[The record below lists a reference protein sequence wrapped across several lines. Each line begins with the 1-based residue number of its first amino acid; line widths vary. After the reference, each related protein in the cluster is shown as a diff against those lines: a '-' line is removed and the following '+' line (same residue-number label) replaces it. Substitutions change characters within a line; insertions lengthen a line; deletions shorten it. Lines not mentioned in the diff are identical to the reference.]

1 MRIAVFGSPSF
12 AIPTLE
18 SLHESKDFEV
28 VLVVSQPDKPAG
40 RGNKLTSPALVGRAK
55 ELGIDIAQP
64 AKLRKNIDFAEQ
76 LKALNIDVCITA
88 AYGKILPKSI
98 LDIPKHGF
106 LNVHGSLLPKYR
118 GAAPIQWAL
127 IDGEEKTGVTIMQT
141 DVGMDTG
148 DMRLVRELPITIE
161 DTALTIFTK
170 LSTLGAEAMLE
181 ALDLLDRGELP
192 SIPQDEALATHARML
207 EKEDGRIRWSDG
219 AEQIFHRYQ
228 GVYAWPTSFT
238 SFNDKDL
245 KVRAMRIAQ
254 SVTGK
259 DTTNSDAVVG
269 EIIAVEDSGILVQT
283 TKGIICLEEV
293 QPSGK
298 KAMPAKDWANGYQV
312 KVGMNFS

>member
-18 SLHESKDFEV
+18 SLRESKDHEV

-40 RGNKLTSPALVGRAK
+40 RGNKLTSPALVVRAK
-55 ELGIDIAQP
+55 ELGIEIAQP
-64 AKLRKNIDFAEQ
+64 SKLRKNEAFASQ
-76 LKALNIDVCITA
+76 LRELELDVCITA

-148 DMRLVRELPITIE
+148 DMRLVRELPITVE

-181 ALDLLDRGELP
+181 ALGLLDRGELP

-207 EKEDGRIRWSDG
+207 EKEDGRIRWTDS
-219 AEQIFHRYQ
+219 ATQIFNRYQ

-245 KVRAMRIAQ
+245 KVRSMFVAKDIA
-254 SVTGK
+254 
-259 DTTNSDAVVG
+259 DTKAVVG
-269 EIIAVEDSGILVQT
+269 EIIAIEDSGILVQT
-283 TKGIICLEEV
+283 TEGIICLEEV

-298 KAMPAKDWANGYQV
+298 KAMPAKDWANGYQI
-312 KVGMNFS
+312 KVGMTFS

>member
-18 SLHESKDFEV
+18 SLRESKDHEV

-40 RGNKLTSPALVGRAK
+40 RGNKLTSPALVVRAK
-55 ELGIDIAQP
+55 ELGIEIAQP
-64 AKLRKNIDFAEQ
+64 SKLRKNEAFANQ
-76 LKALNIDVCITA
+76 LRELELDVCITA

-127 IDGEEKTGVTIMQT
+127 IDGQEKTGITIMQT

-148 DMRLVRELPITIE
+148 DMRLVRELPITVE

-181 ALDLLDRGELP
+181 ALGLLDRGELP

-207 EKEDGRIRWSDG
+207 EKEDGRIRWTDD
-219 AEQIFHRYQ
+219 AMQIFNRYQ

-245 KVRAMRIAQ
+245 KVRSMFVAKDIA
-254 SVTGK
+254 
-259 DTTNSDAVVG
+259 DTKAVVG
-269 EIIAVEDSGILVQT
+269 EIIAIEDSGILVQT
-283 TKGIICLEEV
+283 TEGIICLEEV

-298 KAMPAKDWANGYQV
+298 KAMPAKDWANGYQI
-312 KVGMNFS
+312 KVGMTFS

>member
-18 SLHESKDFEV
+18 SLHQSKDHDV

-40 RGNKLTSPALVGRAK
+40 RGNKLTSPALIVRAK
-55 ELGIDIAQP
+55 ELDIDIAQP
-64 AKLRKNIDFAEQ
+64 NKLRKNEAFAEQ
-76 LKALNIDVCITA
+76 LRELNLDVCVTA
-88 AYGKILPKSI
+88 AYGKILPKNI

-141 DVGMDTG
+141 AVGMDTG
-148 DMRLVRELPITIE
+148 DIRLVRQLPITTE

-170 LSTLGAEAMLE
+170 LSTLGAGAMVE
-181 ALDLLDRGELP
+181 ALELLDGGELP

-207 EKEDGRIRWSDG
+207 EKEDGRIQWNDS
-219 AEQIFHRYQ
+219 AIEIFNRYQ

-238 SFNDKDL
+238 SFKNKDL
-245 KVRAMRIAQ
+245 KVKSMTVKD
-254 SVTGK
+254 SETG
-259 DTTNSDAVVG
+259 SESVG
-269 EIIAVEDSGILVQT
+269 EILAIEDSGILVQT
-283 TKGIICLEEV
+283 SKGIICLEVV

-298 KAMPAKDWANGYQV
+298 KAMPAKDWANGYQI
-312 KVGMNFS
+312 KTGMTFL